1 MCLAALGP
9 QFPEGPEAILGCLG
23 CLGFASDLETQGR
36 AVPIGKDGMVE
47 LVARGHSLVLVELY
61 PAFL

>member
-9 QFPEGPEAILGCLG
+9 QFPEGPEAILG